1 MVICLYSKKAVWQ
14 LNCDSHIQQKAVS
27 VLRAEPITTVT
38 TATDSTPTVQRFRVQ
53 YRNVSVL
60 HEVSNST
67 VTLEPTAKRLPY
79 TSPTPHIQTHQFA
92 IQYLPPT
99 PTPTDPTA
107 DDPPP
112 HNTAHQRTPTAVL
125 AHTQFISHIQFVWPD
140 DEISTSATHKQYL
153 VS

>member
-53 YRNVSVL
+53 YRKVSVL
-60 HEVSNST
+60 HEVSNNT

-92 IQYLPPT
+92 IQTLPPT

-112 HNTAHQRTPTAVL
+112 THTIPHTNAHPPPYLLTCSLYLIYNLFGQMMRSQHPP
-125 AHTQFISHIQFVWPD
+125 HTNSI
-140 DEISTSATHKQYL
+140 
-153 VS
+153 